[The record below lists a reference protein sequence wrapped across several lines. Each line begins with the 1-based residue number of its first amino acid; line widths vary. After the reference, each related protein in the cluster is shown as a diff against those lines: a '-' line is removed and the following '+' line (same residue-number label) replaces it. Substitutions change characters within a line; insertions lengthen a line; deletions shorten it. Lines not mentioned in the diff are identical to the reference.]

1 MIMNQLIAQMV
12 KLGRQW
18 ISQQRTAFRPRGH
31 ALSDGA
37 LATFSNFFD
46 RNLLKNA
53 RMVTVP
59 AIDNPPFLEQLRPVL
74 ALASVPV
81 LDFSSMAAITFV
93 DTILLVESAA
103 KDNLDSLMFHE
114 LIHVVQYDILGLDK
128 FVELF
133 ITGWVNQGFNYAAIP
148 LEMDAYEL
156 QYQYESAPDLGFDVQ
171 DEVSQR
177 LELVMED

>member
-1 MIMNQLIAQMV
+1 MILNQLIAQMV
-12 KLGRQW
+12 TWGRQW
-18 ISQQRTAFRPRGH
+18 VSQQRTIFRPLGH
-31 ALSDGA
+31 LLSDSA

-46 RNLLKNA
+46 RNLLKNV
-53 RMVTVP
+53 RVVTVP
-59 AIDNPPFLEQLRPVL
+59 GIDNPPFLEQLRP
-74 ALASVPV
+74 ALSQASVPV

-103 KDNLDSLMFHE
+103 RDHRDSLVFHE
-114 LIHVVQYDILGLDK
+114 LIHVVQYDILGPDK

-156 QYQYESAPDLGFDVQ
+156 QYNYESAPGVGFDVQ

-177 LELVMED
+177 LELMMED

>member
-1 MIMNQLIAQMV
+1 MILNQLLAQMV
-12 KLGRQW
+12 SLGWQW
-18 ISQQRTAFRPRGH
+18 ISQQRTVFRPMGH
-31 ALSDGA
+31 PLSDDA
-37 LATFSNFFD
+37 LARFSNFFD
-46 RNLLKNA
+46 RDLLKNV
-53 RMVTVP
+53 RLVTVP
-59 AIDNPPFLEQLRPVL
+59 AIDNPPFLEQLRPAL
-74 ALASVPV
+74 TLASVPV

-103 KDNLDSLMFHE
+103 RGHRDSLVFHE

-156 QYQYESAPDLGFDVQ
+156 QYKYESAPELGFDVQ
-171 DEVSQR
+171 DELSQR
-177 LELVMED
+177 LELMMED

>member
-1 MIMNQLIAQMV
+1 MILNQLLAQMV
-12 KLGRQW
+12 SLGRQW
-18 ISQQRTAFRPRGH
+18 ISQQRTVFRPLGH
-31 ALSDGA
+31 PLSDGA
-37 LATFSNFFD
+37 LATFSNFFPPD
-46 RNLLKNA
+46 LLQKV
-53 RMVTVP
+53 RLVTVP
-59 AIDNPPFLEQLRPVL
+59 AIDNPPFLEQLRPAL
-74 ALASVPV
+74 AQASVPV

-103 KDNLDSLMFHE
+103 KGRLDSLMFHE

-133 ITGWVNQGFNYAAIP
+133 IIGWINQGFNYAAIP

-156 QYQYESAPDLGFDVQ
+156 QYQYESAPDLSFDVQ

-177 LELVMED
+177 LELMMED